1 MITNIYNSAMKEKM
15 DKLKDLSNSIE
26 IKGELSV
33 LWPEFY
39 EASGFYFMRTRDGEK
54 YANLD
59 RDRMLEMHDYATY
72 LEAGCSDCRI
82 NDFFEVENDDER
94 LKLAF
99 TIADMW
105 AMKLSNLFPQE
116 EFHIVIAEKD
126 GNITMRF
133 HKFRDDEPTWLEED
147 DLDGYESEAICV
159 MIVGKKEKDD

>member
-1 MITNIYNSAMKEKM
+1 MYIYNSAMKEKM

-39 EASGFYFMRTRDGEK
+39 EASGFYFMRIRDGEK

-82 NDFFEVENDDER
+82 NDFLEVCCP
-94 LKLAF
+94 A
-99 TIADMW
+99 
-105 AMKLSNLFPQE
+105 
-116 EFHIVIAEKD
+116 H
-126 GNITMRF
+126 
-133 HKFRDDEPTWLEED
+133 
-147 DLDGYESEAICV
+147 
-159 MIVGKKEKDD
+159 